1 LETFPLLALARG
13 AGEAGGTAPCVFNA
27 ANEIA
32 VAAFLGGRLPFLEIA
47 GVVEETLAAADT
59 SAARD
64 LDDLI
69 SADADARRL
78 ADGTLT
84 VA

>member
-1 LETFPLLALARG
+1 
-13 AGEAGGTAPCVFNA
+13 
-27 ANEIA
+27 
-32 VAAFLGGRLPFLEIA
+32 
-47 GVVEETLAAADT
+47 VEETLAAADT

>member
-1 LETFPLLALARG
+1 
-13 AGEAGGTAPCVFNA
+13 
-27 ANEIA
+27 
-32 VAAFLGGRLPFLEIA
+32 
-47 GVVEETLAAADT
+47 VEETLASADT

-64 LDDLI
+64 LEELV

-78 ADGTLT
+78 AEGTLK